1 MAHWT
6 EYDVDDFCDHYWDVI
21 APALQED
28 GLDPSNPP
36 TQSWMME
43 RGFTGYRQA
52 IPYHL
57 DKTFLQFCNEDLG
70 IEHGNGHIYE
80 IDVEHARTE
89 ELAYRWAERHRLGR
103 KNLALA
109 TAKTDLQGIDRIAG
123 ALREVHGDDDL
134 LHLGSD
140 DVTEPEAFEVFLDA
154 FDHLD
159 AQYNERT
166 MKVIHTALKLF
177 YRYLKKRR
185 NPVTFNPMLGLRD
198 EYSWNEL
205 EVDPEGL
212 PPETVNALARVAE
225 TVEER
230 AIVVLLCAAGLR
242 RAEVARMH
250 RDMINFDPEF
260 VDTPLIEFETRKN
273 GPSTVNLVFGVNTLR
288 ERIEQLEDENGDDWD
303 GYLFPSPYR
312 YKDHFAVSTI
322 GKKLDELAER
332 ALKETDVDVLLE
344 DGRLPTP
351 QTARRFWYNQYSMGV
366 DFLAEVARSIASE
379 QGSRDPQVVLTNY
392 LSERRR
398 VEILRDHMAET
409 LAEAFAGTDISP
421 AAPGRIRPDVE
432 DAVDEIAPGGGLDV
446 VEDDAGDDVETP
458 IDRFLQENTENTT
471 EEDSSGWLSDLEN
484 DESGFFHSGAATKA
498 TVIGTVVSLVTQLAP
513 FL

>member
-1 MAHWT
+1 MARWT
-6 EYDVDDFCDHYWDVI
+6 EYDVEDFCDHYWEVI

-28 GLDPSNPP
+28 GLDPSEPP
-36 TQSWMME
+36 THDWLVE
-43 RGFTGYRQA
+43 NGFTGYCQA
-52 IPYHL
+52 VKYHL
-57 DKTFLQFCNEDLG
+57 DKTFLQFCNQDLD
-70 IEHGNGHIYE
+70 IQRGNGHIYE
-80 IDVEHARTE
+80 IDVDHARTR

-140 DVTEPEAFEVFLDA
+140 DVTEPEAFEVYLDA

-225 TVEER
+225 TVEEKT
-230 AIVVLLCAAGLR
+230 IVVLLCAAGLR

-260 VDTPLIEFETRKN
+260 VDTPLIEFDTRKN
-273 GPSTVNLVFGVNTLR
+273 GPSTVNLVFGVDTLQ
-288 ERIEQLEDENGDDWD
+288 ERIEQLEDEYGDDWD

-332 ALKETDVDVLLE
+332 ALEETDVDVHLE

-366 DFLAEVARSIASE
+366 DFLAEVARSIAGE

-392 LSERRR
+392 LSEHRR

-409 LAEAFAGTDISP
+409 LAEAFVGTDISP
-421 AAPGRIRPDVE
+421 AAPDRNRPDVE
-432 DAVDEIAPGGGLDV
+432 AAVDEVTAGPDMDT
-446 VEDDAGDDVETP
+446 VEDDDVEDVETP
-458 IDRFLQENTENTT
+458 IDRFLQKNTENTT
-471 EEDSSGWLSDLEN
+471 EDDSSGWLSELES
-484 DESGFFHSGAATKA
+484 DESGFFYSGTAMKGVA
-498 TVIGTVVSLVTQLAP
+498 IGSVVTLATQLVP
-513 FL
+513 FF